1 MGAALQKGV
10 AAFAGGTAPKLLV
23 LITDGE
29 DHDSD
34 PLAAT
39 EAPLDLGIPVVTI
52 GFGSEDGSPIALTDP
67 ETGAKTQLKDRD
79 GNTVISRLDGE
90 LLREIAL
97 KTNGAFIP
105 AGVASLD
112 LEGIV
117 KAHITPIVNASSV
130 RQTTTQVPI
139 HGRWIGLGL
148 ILVILAQLVDTPL
161 VSGWFNEREVG
172 ESV

>member
-1 MGAALQKGV
+1 M
-10 AAFAGGTAPKLLV
+10 
-23 LITDGE
+23 
-29 DHDSD
+29 
-34 PLAAT
+34 
-39 EAPLDLGIPVVTI
+39 VV
-52 GFGSEDGSPIALTDP
+52 
-67 ETGAKTQLKDRD
+67 
-79 GNTVISRLDGE
+79 SRLDGE

-105 AGVASLD
+105 AGAASLD

-117 KAHITPIVNASSV
+117 KAHIAQIVNASSV
-130 RQTTTQVPI
+130 RQTTTQVPV

-161 VSGWFNEREVG
+161 VSGWFKDREVG